1 MDMKYD
7 QNVRI
12 EDGEAWAEVSV
23 ASHSPEKQSKG
34 LKVIGTSAKN
44 GDGIDVIFEEILAQ
58 LQKTKVPGAV
68 EKRDR
73 SATITLNKNNVNT
86 NTGTSNP
93 TGAGGKK
100 EGTGKKGGKGCC
112 G

>member
-12 EDGEAWAEVSV
+12 EDGEAWAEVSG

-34 LKVIGTSAKN
+34 LKLIGTSAKN
-44 GDGIDVIFEEILAQ
+44 GDGVDVIFEEILAQ
-58 LQKTKVPGAV
+58 LQKTKVH
-68 EKRDR
+68 R